1 MNKVFLV
8 FLGGGVGSLLRYGTT
23 LLFARLLGTSY
34 PWGTA
39 IVNLFGCFLIGLI
52 YGLAERTQWIGP
64 SARLFLMTGFLG
76 GLTTFSTFSLESVNA
91 YRTGG
96 LAVFLINLLV
106 HNVGGLSLAVLGMA
120 FARWIR

>member
-1 MNKVFLV
+1 MDKVFLV

-23 LLFARLLGTSY
+23 LLSARLLGTSY

-52 YGLAERTQWIGP
+52 YGLAERAQGIGP

-96 LAVFLINLLV
+96 LAALLINLLV

>member
-1 MNKVFLV
+1 MDKVFLV

-23 LLFARLLGTSY
+23 LLSARLLGTTY

-52 YGLAERTQWIGP
+52 YGLAERAQGIGP

-96 LAVFLINLLV
+96 LAALLINLLV